1 MCVLT
6 YRQCFSWR
14 SLSASSHKCG
24 NRVGGCN
31 QVGSGEIST
40 SISLPHISHNLPYKP
55 HNKFSHFIS
64 PPVLERCA
72 DGGVQ
77 PVGHTFHTP
86 RVDADGPAQR
96 WRASDELWRAG
107 GEREGER
114 GNRVREERAYQAS
127 TRMNSGRAS
136 GDPGHQTGQSRRNG
150 CMMQLLCAVTTY
162 VRRYF
167 ITALKAQRS
176 GDSLPSPPSHPTPP
190 ACCRAPWHHR
200 TRRRGRPGRWCTKVW
215 EVVQKGART
224 TESSVLHSMVKTR
237 DPPMR
242 LGPPFSPLTPTLS
255 HTIHTCLQTMYS
267 YGTRFMP
274 SRVAVT
280 TATSETL

>member
-24 NRVGGCN
+24 NRVSGFN
-31 QVGSGEIST
+31 QVDSGEIST
-40 SISLPHISHNLPYKP
+40 SISLPHIFLTICHTSHTTSFHTLV
-55 HNKFSHFIS
+55 S

-107 GEREGER
+107 RER

-150 CMMQLLCAVTTY
+150 CMMQLLCAVTT
-162 VRRYF
+162 
-167 ITALKAQRS
+167 
-176 GDSLPSPPSHPTPP
+176 
-190 ACCRAPWHHR
+190 
-200 TRRRGRPGRWCTKVW
+200 RGV
-215 EVVQKGART
+215 
-224 TESSVLHSMVKTR
+224 
-237 DPPMR
+237 
-242 LGPPFSPLTPTLS
+242 TL
-255 HTIHTCLQTMYS
+255 
-267 YGTRFMP
+267 
-274 SRVAVT
+274 
-280 TATSETL
+280 